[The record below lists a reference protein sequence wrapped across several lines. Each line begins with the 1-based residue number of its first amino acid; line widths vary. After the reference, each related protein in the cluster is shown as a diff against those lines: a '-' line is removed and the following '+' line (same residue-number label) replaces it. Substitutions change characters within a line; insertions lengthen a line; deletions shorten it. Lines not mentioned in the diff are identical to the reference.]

1 MKLDTMHHIAI
12 IGSDY
17 EKSKKFYVD
26 ILGFEVIRE
35 NCREDRKDYKI
46 DLRQGNIEIELLL
59 FRDVLSD

>member
-26 ILGFEVIRE
+26 ILGFEVI
-35 NCREDRKDYKI
+35 KLTFVK
-46 DLRQGNIEIELLL
+46 EI
-59 FRDVLSD
+59 

>member
-35 NCREDRKDYKI
+35 N
-46 DLRQGNIEIELLL
+46 
-59 FRDVLSD
+59 